1 MKKILNIGVWV
12 VLAVG
17 LMVCLGFAGYEQ
29 NHKACTGI
37 EVKIAKSEEN
47 SFVTKEDIFEILAN
61 RGDSLE
67 GKMLST
73 IDYNALEDLLMNNPS
88 IKDVQVY
95 AGLDGKVNVK
105 VKQRAPLVRVFNNS
119 DESYYIDVDG
129 FLMPLSENYTSRVIV
144 ANGYIRDKFHA
155 SYARDLNKISTV
167 DSLSKTTV
175 LDDIYLIAKR
185 LENDE
190 FWGSQI
196 QQIWVDENQELVLIP
211 RVGNH
216 KIIIGDRIDLDL
228 KLNKLMIFYKEGLNK
243 TGWNQYSIINLKYKD
258 QVVCTKR

>member
-1 MKKILNIGVWV
+1 MKKILNIGVWAL
-12 VLAVG
+12 LAVG

-29 NHKACTGI
+29 SQKACTGI

-47 SFVTKEDIFEILAN
+47 SFVTKGDILEILDN

-73 IDYNALEDLLMNNPS
+73 IDYNGLEDLLMNNPS

-105 VKQRAPLVRVFNNS
+105 VKQRVPLVRVFNDT
-119 DESYYIDVDG
+119 DESYYIDEDG
-129 FLMPLSENYTSRVIV
+129 FLMPLSDNYTSRVIV
-144 ANGYIRDKFHA
+144 ANGHIQDKFHA
-155 SYARDLNKISTV
+155 SYSRDLNQVSTV

-190 FWGSQI
+190 FWGAQI
-196 QQIWVDENQELVLIP
+196 QQIWVDENKELVLIP

-216 KIIIGDRIDLDL
+216 KIVIGDINDLDL

-243 TGWNQYSIINLKYKD
+243 TGWNQYSIINLKYKN